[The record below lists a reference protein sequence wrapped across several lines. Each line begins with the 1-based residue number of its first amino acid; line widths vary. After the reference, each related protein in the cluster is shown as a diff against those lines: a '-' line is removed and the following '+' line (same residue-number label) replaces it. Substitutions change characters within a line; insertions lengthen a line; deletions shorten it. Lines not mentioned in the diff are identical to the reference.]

1 MKHAEGI
8 GDVASMCRAVH
19 GRIYCRFTKIGV
31 NAVDVALPT
40 MSSILIDTHD
50 AKSTHN

>member
-8 GDVASMCRAVH
+8 GDVASICRSVH
-19 GRIYCRFTKIGV
+19 GRICRRFTKIGV
-31 NAVDVALPT
+31 NEMDVALPT